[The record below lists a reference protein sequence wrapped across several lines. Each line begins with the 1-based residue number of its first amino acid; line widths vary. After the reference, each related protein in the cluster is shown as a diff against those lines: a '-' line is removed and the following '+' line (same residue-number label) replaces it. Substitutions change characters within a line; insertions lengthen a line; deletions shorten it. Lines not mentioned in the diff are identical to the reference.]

1 MPVLSIVVPVYRSQ
15 ATLRELHRR
24 VVAAIEPIDPDFEL
38 ILVEDCGG
46 DQSWSV
52 IQELA
57 KVDARVK
64 GIKLTRNFGQHA
76 ATICGMTH
84 ANGDYVVTIDDDLE
98 HAPEMI
104 PKLLAKAREG
114 YALVYGVFGQ
124 RTHSG
129 WRNMTSALAR
139 KLFRMAVPGMYYETS
154 FRIIE
159 RHIAKALA
167 EFDTAFPFIDGYL
180 FWLTNNY
187 ATVEVAHG
195 ERAHGGSNY
204 NFRKLLAVAVNVFV
218 SFSGLPLRLAS
229 WIGLAAF
236 LGGMGWLTTL
246 LLLKFMGGIT
256 ISGYASVMAG
266 ILLFGG
272 VQLLILGIF
281 GEYLSR
287 INFRTTK
294 RPLYVI
300 GKATGADFPLQ
311 T

>member
-1 MPVLSIVVPVYRSQ
+1 MPSFTACS
-15 ATLRELHRR
+15 
-24 VVAAIEPIDPDFEL
+24 
-38 ILVEDCGG
+38 
-46 DQSWSV
+46 
-52 IQELA
+52 
-57 KVDARVK
+57 
-64 GIKLTRNFGQHA
+64 
-76 ATICGMTH
+76 
-84 ANGDYVVTIDDDLE
+84 
-98 HAPEMI
+98 
-104 PKLLAKAREG
+104 
-114 YALVYGVFGQ
+114 
-124 RTHSG
+124 
-129 WRNMTSALAR
+129 R

-204 NFRKLLAVAVNVFV
+204 NFGKLLAVAVNVFV
-218 SFSGLPLRLAS
+218 SFSDLPLRLAS

-300 GKATGADFPLQ
+300 GKSTDDDLPIP